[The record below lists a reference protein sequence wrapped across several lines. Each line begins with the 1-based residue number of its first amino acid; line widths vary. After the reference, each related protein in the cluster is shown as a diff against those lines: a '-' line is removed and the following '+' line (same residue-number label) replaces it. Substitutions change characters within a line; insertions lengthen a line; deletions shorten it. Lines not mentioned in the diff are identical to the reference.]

1 MPDRTPEDYE
11 AQYDVETLL
20 RAKKIQNDHGRVRA
34 AQAYAEE
41 QRDAMARIASDIAG
55 SVQKGR
61 FNGAV
66 RGSKMKAGQG
76 GSQG

>member
-11 AQYDVETLL
+11 AQYDAETLI
-20 RAKKIQNDHGRVRA
+20 RAKEIQRDQGRVLA

-55 SVQKGR
+55 SIQKPG
-61 FNGAV
+61 FDGAV
-66 RGSKMKAGQG
+66 RGSKMKR
-76 GSQG
+76 